1 MYPYTAASSGITN
14 SFPKWAIQGGQE
26 KAIVRLLGDERQQII
41 DFLNDAFQTQADGDS
56 LYMVTTGGR
65 YPVADGKTVWEL
77 SQELGLSM
85 AETIAKVTIETNAKT
100 VCISH
105 AMSEADVDFMLSQ
118 NNYAIGSDGRSLPLS
133 ASENEGKPH
142 PRNYGTFPRFL
153 RLAQEKKL
161 CSLEMAV
168 HRITKLSA
176 DMLKLSDRGVLEVGK
191 VADITVFD
199 SLNITDKATY
209 ADPFQKSVG
218 IVHVFMSGKPALLDG
233 QQTEHRLDRKSVV

>member
-1 MYPYTAASSGITN
+1 
-14 SFPKWAIQGGQE
+14 
-26 KAIVRLLGDERQQII
+26 
-41 DFLNDAFQTQADGDS
+41 
-56 LYMVTTGGR
+56 MVTTGGR

-105 AMSEADVDFMLSQ
+105 AMSEADVDYMLTQ

-133 ASENEGKPH
+133 ADENEGKPH

-153 RLAQEKKL
+153 RLAREKRL
-161 CSLEMAV
+161 CSMEMAV

-176 DMLKLSDRGVLEVGK
+176 DMLKLTDRGVLQVGM

-199 SLNITDKATY
+199 ALNITDKATY
-209 ADPFQKSVG
+209 VDPFQRPVG
-218 IVHVFMSGKPALLDG
+218 ITHVFISGKPALLHS
-233 QQTEHRLDRKSVV
+233 QQTEHRLGEFLLKR